1 MFVVVSVVV
10 LIVDILSYFFI
21 FEVNVWTKTDFRSF
35 LSYKHQ
41 TFHYKH
47 YTLCEVKT
55 SVMFSFILF
64 LPPVSIYWLTFNFI
78 YCLFFVF
85 FLLLFILLS
94 VVTNKNL

>member
-35 LSYKHQ
+35 LGYKHQ

-47 YTLCEVKT
+47 HTLCEVKT
-55 SVMFSFILF
+55 SVMFIFILF
-64 LPPVSIYWLTFNFI
+64 LLPVSIYWLTFNFI
-78 YCLFFVF
+78 YFLVF